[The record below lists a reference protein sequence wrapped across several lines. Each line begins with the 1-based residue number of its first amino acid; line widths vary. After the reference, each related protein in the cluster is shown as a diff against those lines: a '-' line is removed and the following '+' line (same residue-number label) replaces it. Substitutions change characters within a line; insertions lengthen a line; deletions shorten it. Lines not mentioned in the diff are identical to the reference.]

1 MRKLFFL
8 TTLLLSLGSVAQTDS
23 MQVWNKQHSW
33 ALGAHAASLDY
44 SGSGS
49 GMAYGARLDY
59 FFSDYVS
66 LRNRYLVGQNY
77 FKFSLGPLFPLLAGS
92 GWIADGDNDLDG
104 DSTVTCGESIKG
116 PIGRAILV
124 SALLIGSDGVQ
135 GHIPIG
141 NHITVSPFISP
152 AELYFARVPGANF
165 EADAFTTFGCGLFAH
180 SLSGD
185 FFAGV
190 EGEYVRRVFF
200 TSKDSGYRVN
210 LTVGW
215 CFNNR

>member
-1 MRKLFFL
+1 MRKLFFVI
-8 TTLLLSLGSVAQTDS
+8 TLLISLRSAARPDT
-23 MQVWNKQHSW
+23 MQVWNKQKTW
-33 ALGAHAASLDY
+33 ALAAHTSSLSY
-44 SGSGS
+44 SGNGS

-59 FFSDYVS
+59 FFTDYFS

-77 FKFSLGPLFPLLAGS
+77 FKFSLGPMLPVLAGS
-92 GWIADGDNDLDG
+92 GWIADGDNDING
-104 DSTVTCGESIKG
+104 DSAVTCGESIKG
-116 PIGRAILV
+116 PIFRTLITTAM
-124 SALLIGSDGVQ
+124 LIGCDGVQ

-141 NHITVSPFISP
+141 NHITISPFISP
-152 AELYFARVPGANF
+152 AEMYFSRVPGANF
-165 EADAFTTFGCGLFAH
+165 EVDAFTTFGCGLFAH

-200 TSKDSGYRVN
+200 TSKDSGYRVS
-210 LTVGW
+210 LTAGW

>member
-1 MRKLFFL
+1 MRKLLLTGAFFC
-8 TTLLLSLGSVAQTDS
+8 SLRVAAQTPDD
-23 MQVWNKQHSW
+23 QLWNTQNTW
-33 ALGAHAASLDY
+33 ALGAHAASLDF

-59 FFSDYVS
+59 FFADYVS
-66 LRNRYLVGQNY
+66 FRNRYLVGQNY
-77 FKFSLGPLFPLLAGS
+77 FKASLGPLFALVAGS
-92 GWIADGDNDLDG
+92 GWVANGDNDMDG

-116 PIGRAILV
+116 PIGRAILM

-152 AELYFARVPGANF
+152 AELYFARVPGEKF
-165 EADAFTTFGCGLFAH
+165 KADAFTTVGCGLFAH
-180 SLSGD
+180 SLNGD

-190 EGEYVRRVFF
+190 EGEYVRPVFWYNGN
-200 TSKDSGYRVN
+200 SGYRVN

-215 CFNNR
+215 CFDGL